1 MASLR
6 WLILTWRFTALVV
19 LFPILAFGLLT
30 LMLPSLG
37 GQSFFALAMFW
48 PMIALL
54 VLGWFGS
61 TQALY
66 DLLALAVVIL
76 LAAVTLPSLGGLPRV
91 IFWLLVPVLVL
102 AEFVLWLVLINVLGF
117 ITTMAA
123 QPAKTPHRTRVSRV
137 SLRSHLDAETVVTAF
152 RIAPD
157 IETPFAICGSATE
170 KGWFPVEMKTPHINF
185 QVDLPKDDLIPDKEN
200 EGDETSQE
208 GIARGQLWAIVI
220 EDSPLEQIIAF
231 ADGTGRV
238 ESKLRREVI
247 PQGSGCIIEEHE
259 AFDWMRPLGWLI
271 YRLENYARWSL
282 ASRLDYLADRPLR
295 YGGVAGRGSLLY
307 ALAALFNR
315 YAPSPS

>member
-19 LFPILAFGLLT
+19 LFPILALGLLT
-30 LMLPSLG
+30 LALPSIV
-37 GQSFFALAMFW
+37 GQPFFALAMLW

-61 TQALY
+61 MQALY
-66 DLLALAVVIL
+66 DLLALALVIL
-76 LAAVTLPSLGGLPRV
+76 LAAVMLPALGGLPRV

-102 AEFVLWLVLINVLGF
+102 AGFVLWLVLINVLGF

-123 QPAKTPHRTRVSRV
+123 QPAKTPGRTRVSRV
-137 SLRSHLDAETVVTAF
+137 SLRSHLDAATIATTF

-157 IETPFAICGSATE
+157 TETQFAICGSATE
-170 KGWFPVEMKTPHINF
+170 KGWFPVEMKMPHINS
-185 QVDLPKDDLIPDKEN
+185 QADLPNDLIPSRGKE
-200 EGDETSQE
+200 GGETSPRE
-208 GIARGQLWAIVI
+208 IARGQLWAIVI

-238 ESKLRREVI
+238 ESKLWREVI
-247 PQGSGCIIEEHE
+247 PKNSGCKIEEHE

-295 YGGVAGRGSLLY
+295 YGGVTGRGSLLY

-315 YAPSPS
+315 SAPSPS